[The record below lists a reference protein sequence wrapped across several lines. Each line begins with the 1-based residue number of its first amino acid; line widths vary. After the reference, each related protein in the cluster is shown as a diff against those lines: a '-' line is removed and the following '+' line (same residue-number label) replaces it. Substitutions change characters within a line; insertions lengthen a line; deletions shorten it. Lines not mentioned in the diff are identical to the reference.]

1 MSISFITGIPGSGKT
16 YYAVHHLY
24 KSFIEPM
31 KNENKK
37 EDKKGLFYFLF
48 GAKEETRTY
57 DYCYTNINEFNFS
70 ICDKIKLYEH
80 DIIYEKLKILYSLY
94 LNKADDKTLIEKAK
108 ELKIFN
114 SLFIIDECHNFYD
127 KEDEVL
133 VWFFTYHRHLY
144 IDIYMITQ
152 DLTLVESKYKTIAE
166 FFFQALPNSK
176 KINTKVFKYRQYLS
190 YRMYQKDIVGNF
202 SLPAKNEVFALYTSG
217 AKNNSKSI
225 VNRFIRFS
233 IFLFVVTFL
242 LFKVFIFLLGSNDK
256 AKEPTNPQ
264 TTKNINTQSL
274 KSTNNQSN
282 INDFQNDFN
291 INENI
296 QINKTN
302 YSNLYFYEVI
312 CLYEKTCIIN
322 DEYYIPYLTF
332 KYITESSQYLYFNI
346 ENSNQN
352 TLKFNLIYDYEIFK
366 NLKKK
371 GNSKNEKTNS
381 NFNLIN

>member
-37 EDKKGLFYFLF
+37 EDKKGLFSFLF
-48 GAKEETRTY
+48 GPKEEARTY

-70 ICDKIKLYEH
+70 ICDKIKPYEH

-127 KEDEVL
+127 KEDEIL

-152 DLTLVESKYKTIAE
+152 DLALVETKYKTIAE
-166 FFFQALPNSK
+166 FFFQALPNAK
-176 KINTKVFKYRQYLS
+176 KINTKVFKYRQFLS
-190 YRMYQKDIVGNF
+190 YKMYQKDIVGNF
-202 SLPAKNEVFALYTSG
+202 TLPAINEVFALYISG

-233 IFLFVVTFL
+233 IFLFIVTFF
-242 LFKVFIFLLGSNDK
+242 LFKGFMFLLNNNDK
-256 AKEPTNPQ
+256 PKE
-264 TTKNINTQSL
+264 TTKNINSQ
-274 KSTNNQSN
+274 KSTNIQNN
-282 INDFQNDFN
+282 KNVFQNDFN

-381 NFNLIN
+381 NFSFTN

>member
-1 MSISFITGIPGSGKT
+1 MSISFVTGIPGSGKT
-16 YYAVHHLY
+16 YYSVYGLY
-24 KSFIEPM
+24 KSFIEPI
-31 KNENKK
+31 KNESKK
-37 EDKKGLFYFLF
+37 EDKKGLFSFLF
-48 GAKEETRTY
+48 GAKEEVRTY

-80 DIIYEKLKILYSLY
+80 DIIYEKLKILYSLH
-94 LNKADDKTLIEKAK
+94 LNNADDKTLIEKAK
-108 ELKIFN
+108 EFKIFN

-133 VWFFTYHRHLY
+133 IWFFTYHRHLF

-152 DLTLVESKYKTIAE
+152 DLALVETKFKTIAE
-166 FFFQALPNSK
+166 FFFQALPNAK

-225 VNRFIRFS
+225 VNRFIKFS
-233 IFLFVVTFL
+233 IFLFIVTFF
-242 LFKVFIFLLGSNDK
+242 LFKGFMFLLNNNDK
-256 AKEPTNPQ
+256 ANE
-264 TTKNINTQSL
+264 TTKNINSQ
-274 KSTNNQSN
+274 KSTNIQNN
-282 INDFQNDFN
+282 KNEFQNDFN

-371 GNSKNEKTNS
+371 GNTNEKNNS
-381 NFNLIN
+381 SFNFIN

>member
-1 MSISFITGIPGSGKT
+1 MSISFLTGIPGSGKT

-37 EDKKGLFYFLF
+37 EDKKNLFSFLF

-70 ICDKIKLYEH
+70 ICDKIKPYEH
-80 DIIYEKLKILYSLY
+80 DIIYEKLKILYSLH
-94 LNKADDKTLIEKAK
+94 LNNADDKTLIEKAK

-127 KEDEVL
+127 KEYEVL

-152 DLTLVESKYKTIAE
+152 DLALVETKYKTIAE
-166 FFFQALPNSK
+166 FFFQALPNAK
-176 KINTKVFKYRQYLS
+176 KINTRKFKYRQFLS
-190 YRMYQKDIVGNF
+190 YKMYQKDIVGNF
-202 SLPAKNEVFALYTSG
+202 SLSAKNEVFALYTSG

-225 VNRFIRFS
+225 VNKFIRFS
-233 IFLFVVTFL
+233 IFIFVITFI
-242 LFKVFIFLLGSNDK
+242 LFKFFISSLDNK
-256 AKEPTNPQ
+256 AKPKETI
-264 TTKNINTQSL
+264 KNINTQTL
-274 KSTNNQSN
+274 KITNTQNN
-282 INDFQNDFN
+282 KNEFQNDFN

-371 GNSKNEKTNS
+371 GNINEKNNS
-381 NFNLIN
+381 SFNFIN

>member
-31 KNENKK
+31 KNESKK
-37 EDKKGLFYFLF
+37 EDKKSLFSFLF
-48 GAKEETRTY
+48 GVKEETRTY

-108 ELKIFN
+108 EFKIFN

-176 KINTKVFKYRQYLS
+176 KINTKIFKYRQFLS
-190 YRMYQKDIVGNF
+190 YKMYQKDIVGNF
-202 SLPAKNEVFALYTSG
+202 TLPAKNEVFALYTSG

-225 VNRFIRFS
+225 VNKFIA
-233 IFLFVVTFL
+233 IFIFIALITFTLFKIFMFL
-242 LFKVFIFLLGSNDK
+242 LSDK
-256 AKEPTNPQ
+256 EKSKEIINQQ

-274 KSTNNQSN
+274 KSTNNQAN
-282 INDFQNDFN
+282 INYFENDFN